1 MEFRENENDSKEI
14 RITDDK
20 IKVPHYYKNE
30 KYLISIFLSSDNINI
45 NFKLEKEKIQTYYF
59 FEKFDLRDLKQ
70 KSKLFLQ
77 DANIKD
83 IFVKL
88 KEITNTYFIDLE
100 IKGIKISIIFK
111 NIITNEVLK
120 LTLRKKIVS
129 QKKLNNLIEEQLGDN
144 TSKLNII
151 KNQVIKT
158 NKSINIKND
167 IINNIRTRIS
177 KINDTLNNIP
187 IISTTNNSII
197 NSASTKNSSTNESSE
212 NNSNHNN
219 EDEYQETMNDSNNNN
234 INQSNQNQNQNQ
246 KQDLNNT
253 NNKNINN
260 NNNSNN
266 NKNDLKKNDNNK
278 NLDNNLDTFF
288 CFDKNDPAQNKK
300 IIELLIIL
308 NVVTIVI
315 VLYLLSS
322 IYNFRLNLDPDSMN
336 ENDDDYDSSKLT
348 YLSFIR
354 RPRNDNQNFRDIFE
368 EDLDLL
374 NKGDDGI
381 TSSSRKEEFLDKKGK
396 KNNERYFYYSNDL
409 Y

>member
-1 MEFRENENDSKEI
+1 MEFRDNDYDSKEI
-14 RITDDK
+14 LMTTDK
-20 IKVPHYYKNE
+20 IKIPHYYKNE
-30 KYLISIFLSSDNINI
+30 KYLISIYISKDNINI

-59 FEKFDLRDLKQ
+59 FEKFDLRDLNQ
-70 KSKLFLQ
+70 KSKLFLTYT
-77 DANIKD
+77 NIKE

-88 KEITNTYFIDLE
+88 KEISNSYFIDLE
-100 IKGIKISIIFK
+100 IKGNKISIIFK
-111 NIITNEVLK
+111 NISTNAVIK
-120 LTLRKKIVS
+120 FALRKKIVS
-129 QKKLNNLIEEQLGDN
+129 QKKINNLIEEQLGDN

-151 KNQVIKT
+151 KNQIIKT
-158 NKSINIKND
+158 DKSINFKND
-167 IINNIRTRIS
+167 IINNIRTRIT

-187 IISTTNNSII
+187 IISTNNNSII
-197 NSASTKNSSTNESSE
+197 NSSTKNSSTNESNSE

-219 EDEYQETMNDSNNNN
+219 EDEYQETMNDSNN
-234 INQSNQNQNQNQ
+234 INQTNQNQNQ
-246 KQDLNNT
+246 KPETNNNVN

-260 NNNSNN
+260 NT
-266 NKNDLKKNDNNK
+266 KKNDNNNK
-278 NLDNNLDTFF
+278 NNDNNLDTFF

-315 VLYLLSS
+315 VLYILSS
-322 IYNFRLNLDPDSMN
+322 VYNFRLNLDPDAMN
-336 ENDDDYDSSKLT
+336 ENEDDYDDSKLT
-348 YLSFIR
+348 YLTFLR
-354 RPRNDNQNFRDIFE
+354 RPRNDEQNFRDIFQ

-381 TSSSRKEEFLDKKGK
+381 TSSSHKEEYLDKKGK

>member
-1 MEFRENENDSKEI
+1 MEFRENEYDSKEI
-14 RITDDK
+14 LMTTDK
-20 IKVPHYYKNE
+20 IKIPHYYKNE
-30 KYLISIFLSSDNINI
+30 KYLISIYISKDNINI

-59 FEKFDLRDLKQ
+59 FEKFDLRDLNQ
-70 KSKLFLQ
+70 KSKLFLTYT
-77 DANIKD
+77 NIKE

-88 KEITNTYFIDLE
+88 KEISNSYFIDLE
-100 IKGIKISIIFK
+100 IKGNKISIIFK
-111 NIITNEVLK
+111 NISTNAVIK
-120 LTLRKKIVS
+120 FALRKKIVS
-129 QKKLNNLIEEQLGDN
+129 QKKINNLIEEQLGDN

-151 KNQVIKT
+151 KNQIIKT
-158 NKSINIKND
+158 DKSINIKND
-167 IINNIRTRIS
+167 IINNIRTRIT

-187 IISTTNNSII
+187 IISTNNNSII
-197 NSASTKNSSTNESSE
+197 NSSTKNSSTNESNSE

-219 EDEYQETMNDSNNNN
+219 EDEYQETMNDSNN
-234 INQSNQNQNQNQ
+234 INQTNQNQNQ
-246 KQDLNNT
+246 KPETNNNVN

-260 NNNSNN
+260 NT
-266 NKNDLKKNDNNK
+266 KKNDNNNK
-278 NLDNNLDTFF
+278 INDNNLDTFF

-315 VLYLLSS
+315 VLYILSS
-322 IYNFRLNLDPDSMN
+322 VYNFRLNLDPDAMN
-336 ENDDDYDSSKLT
+336 ENEDDYDDSKLT
-348 YLSFIR
+348 YLTFLR
-354 RPRNDNQNFRDIFE
+354 RPRNDEQNFRDIFQ

-381 TSSSRKEEFLDKKGK
+381 TSSSHKEEYLDKKGK

>member
-1 MEFRENENDSKEI
+1 MEFRENEYDSKEI
-14 RITDDK
+14 LMTTDK
-20 IKVPHYYKNE
+20 IKIPHYYKNE
-30 KYLISIFLSSDNINI
+30 KYLISIYISKDNINI

-59 FEKFDLRDLKQ
+59 FEKFDLRDLNQ
-70 KSKLFLQ
+70 KSKLFLTYT
-77 DANIKD
+77 NIKE

-88 KEITNTYFIDLE
+88 KEISNSYFIDLE
-100 IKGIKISIIFK
+100 IKGNKISIIFK
-111 NIITNEVLK
+111 NISTNAVIK
-120 LTLRKKIVS
+120 FALRKKIVS
-129 QKKLNNLIEEQLGDN
+129 QKKINNLIEEQLGDN

-151 KNQVIKT
+151 KNQIIKT
-158 NKSINIKND
+158 DKSINIKND
-167 IINNIRTRIS
+167 IINNIRTRIT

-187 IISTTNNSII
+187 IISTNNNSII
-197 NSASTKNSSTNESSE
+197 NSSTKNSSTNESNSE

-219 EDEYQETMNDSNNNN
+219 EDEYQETMNDSNN
-234 INQSNQNQNQNQ
+234 INQTNQNQNQ
-246 KQDLNNT
+246 KPETNNNVN

-260 NNNSNN
+260 NT
-266 NKNDLKKNDNNK
+266 KKNDNNNK
-278 NLDNNLDTFF
+278 NNDNNLDTFF

-315 VLYLLSS
+315 VLYILSS
-322 IYNFRLNLDPDSMN
+322 VYNFRLNLDPEAMN
-336 ENDDDYDSSKLT
+336 ENEDDYDDSKLT
-348 YLSFIR
+348 YLTFLR
-354 RPRNDNQNFRDIFE
+354 RPRNDEQNFRDIFQ

-381 TSSSRKEEFLDKKGK
+381 TSSSHKEEYLDKKGK

>member
-1 MEFRENENDSKEI
+1 MEFRDNDYDSKEI
-14 RITDDK
+14 LITTDK
-20 IKVPHYYKNE
+20 IKIPHYYKNE
-30 KYLISIFLSSDNINI
+30 KYLISIYISKDNINI

-59 FEKFDLRDLKQ
+59 FEKFDLRDLNQ
-70 KSKLFLQ
+70 KSKLFLTYT
-77 DANIKD
+77 NIKE

-88 KEITNTYFIDLE
+88 KEISNSYFIDLE
-100 IKGIKISIIFK
+100 IKGNKISIIFK
-111 NIITNEVLK
+111 NISTNAVIK
-120 LTLRKKIVS
+120 FALRKKIVS
-129 QKKLNNLIEEQLGDN
+129 QKKINNLIEEQLGDN

-151 KNQVIKT
+151 KNQIIKT
-158 NKSINIKND
+158 DKSINIKND
-167 IINNIRTRIS
+167 IINNIRTRIT

-187 IISTTNNSII
+187 IISTNNNSII
-197 NSASTKNSSTNESSE
+197 NSSTKNSSTNESNSE

-219 EDEYQETMNDSNNNN
+219 EDEYQETMNDSNN
-234 INQSNQNQNQNQ
+234 INQTNQNQNQ
-246 KQDLNNT
+246 KPETNNNVN

-260 NNNSNN
+260 NT
-266 NKNDLKKNDNNK
+266 KKNDNNNNK
-278 NLDNNLDTFF
+278 INDNNLDTFF

-315 VLYLLSS
+315 VLYILSS
-322 IYNFRLNLDPDSMN
+322 VYNFRLNLDPDAMN
-336 ENDDDYDSSKLT
+336 ENEDDYDDSKLT
-348 YLSFIR
+348 YLTFLR
-354 RPRNDNQNFRDIFE
+354 RPRNDEQNFRDIFQ

-381 TSSSRKEEFLDKKGK
+381 TSSSHKEEYLDKKGK

>member
-1 MEFRENENDSKEI
+1 MEFRENEYDSKEI
-14 RITDDK
+14 LMTTDK
-20 IKVPHYYKNE
+20 IKIPHYYKNE
-30 KYLISIFLSSDNINI
+30 KYLISIYISTDNINI

-59 FEKFDLRDLKQ
+59 FEKFDLRDLNQ
-70 KSKLFLQ
+70 KSKLFLTYT
-77 DANIKD
+77 NIKE

-88 KEITNTYFIDLE
+88 KEITYSYFIDLE
-100 IKGIKISIIFK
+100 IKENKINIIFK
-111 NIITNEVLK
+111 NISTNAVIK
-120 LTLRKKIVS
+120 FALRKKIVS
-129 QKKLNNLIEEQLGDN
+129 QKKINNLIEEQLGDN

-151 KNQVIKT
+151 KNQIIKT
-158 NKSINIKND
+158 DKSINIKND
-167 IINNIRTRIS
+167 IINNIRTRIT

-187 IISTTNNSII
+187 IISTNNNSII
-197 NSASTKNSSTNESSE
+197 NSSTKNSSTNESNSE

-219 EDEYQETMNDSNNNN
+219 EDEYQETMNDSNN
-234 INQSNQNQNQNQ
+234 INQTNQNQNQ
-246 KQDLNNT
+246 KPETNNNVN

-260 NNNSNN
+260 NNT
-266 NKNDLKKNDNNK
+266 KKNDNNNNNK
-278 NLDNNLDTFF
+278 INDNNLDTFF

-315 VLYLLSS
+315 VLYILSS
-322 IYNFRLNLDPDSMN
+322 VYNFRLNLDPDAMN
-336 ENDDDYDSSKLT
+336 ENEDDYDDSKLT
-348 YLSFIR
+348 YLTFLR
-354 RPRNDNQNFRDIFE
+354 RPRNDEQNFRDIFQ

-381 TSSSRKEEFLDKKGK
+381 TSSSHKEEYLDKKGK

>member
-1 MEFRENENDSKEI
+1 MEFRENEYDSKEI
-14 RITDDK
+14 LMTTDK
-20 IKVPHYYKNE
+20 IKIPHYYKNE
-30 KYLISIFLSSDNINI
+30 KYLISIYISKDNINI

-59 FEKFDLRDLKQ
+59 FEKFDLRDLNQ
-70 KSKLFLQ
+70 KSKLFLTYT
-77 DANIKD
+77 NIKE

-88 KEITNTYFIDLE
+88 KEISNSYFIDLE
-100 IKGIKISIIFK
+100 IKGNKISIIFK
-111 NIITNEVLK
+111 NISTNAVIK
-120 LTLRKKIVS
+120 FSLRKKIVS
-129 QKKLNNLIEEQLGDN
+129 QKKINNLIEEQLGDN

-151 KNQVIKT
+151 KNQIIKT
-158 NKSINIKND
+158 DKSINIKND
-167 IINNIRTRIS
+167 IINNIRTRIT

-187 IISTTNNSII
+187 IISTNNNSII
-197 NSASTKNSSTNESSE
+197 NSSTKNSSTNESNSE

-219 EDEYQETMNDSNNNN
+219 EDEYQETMNDSNN
-234 INQSNQNQNQNQ
+234 INQTNQNQNQ
-246 KQDLNNT
+246 KPETNNNVN

-260 NNNSNN
+260 NT
-266 NKNDLKKNDNNK
+266 KKNDNNNK
-278 NLDNNLDTFF
+278 INDNNLDTFF

-315 VLYLLSS
+315 VLYILSS
-322 IYNFRLNLDPDSMN
+322 VYNFRLNLDPDAMN
-336 ENDDDYDSSKLT
+336 ENEDDYDDSKLT
-348 YLSFIR
+348 YLTFLR
-354 RPRNDNQNFRDIFE
+354 RPRNDEQNFRDIFQ

-381 TSSSRKEEFLDKKGK
+381 TSSSHKEEYLDKKGK

>member
-1 MEFRENENDSKEI
+1 MEFRDNDYDSKEI
-14 RITDDK
+14 LMTTDK
-20 IKVPHYYKNE
+20 IKIPHYYKNE
-30 KYLISIFLSSDNINI
+30 KYLISIYISKDNINI

-59 FEKFDLRDLKQ
+59 FEKFDLRDLNQ
-70 KSKLFLQ
+70 KSKLFVTYT
-77 DANIKD
+77 NIKE

-88 KEITNTYFIDLE
+88 KEISNSYFIDLE
-100 IKGIKISIIFK
+100 IKGNKISIIFK
-111 NIITNEVLK
+111 NISTNAVIK
-120 LTLRKKIVS
+120 FALRKKIVS
-129 QKKLNNLIEEQLGDN
+129 QKKINNLIEEQLGDN

-151 KNQVIKT
+151 KNQIIKT
-158 NKSINIKND
+158 DKSINIKND
-167 IINNIRTRIS
+167 IINNIRTRIT

-187 IISTTNNSII
+187 IISTNNNSII
-197 NSASTKNSSTNESSE
+197 NSSTKNSSTNESNSE

-219 EDEYQETMNDSNNNN
+219 EDEYQETMNDSNN
-234 INQSNQNQNQNQ
+234 INQTNQNQNQ
-246 KQDLNNT
+246 KPETNNNVNN

-260 NNNSNN
+260 NT
-266 NKNDLKKNDNNK
+266 KKNDNNNK
-278 NLDNNLDTFF
+278 INDNNLDTFF

-315 VLYLLSS
+315 VLYILSS
-322 IYNFRLNLDPDSMN
+322 VYNFRLNLDPDAMN
-336 ENDDDYDSSKLT
+336 ENEDDYDDSKLT
-348 YLSFIR
+348 YLTFLR
-354 RPRNDNQNFRDIFE
+354 RPRNDEQNFRDIFQ

-381 TSSSRKEEFLDKKGK
+381 TSSSHKEEYLDKKGK

>member
-1 MEFRENENDSKEI
+1 MEFRENEYDSKEI
-14 RITDDK
+14 LMTTDK
-20 IKVPHYYKNE
+20 IKIPHYYKNE
-30 KYLISIFLSSDNINI
+30 KYLISIYISTDNINI

-59 FEKFDLRDLKQ
+59 FEKFDLRDLNQ
-70 KSKLFLQ
+70 KSKLFLTYT
-77 DANIKD
+77 NIKE

-88 KEITNTYFIDLE
+88 KEISNSYFIDLE
-100 IKGIKISIIFK
+100 IKGNKISIIFK
-111 NIITNEVLK
+111 NISTNAVIK
-120 LTLRKKIVS
+120 FALRKKIVS
-129 QKKLNNLIEEQLGDN
+129 QKKINNLIEEQLGDN

-151 KNQVIKT
+151 KNQIIKT
-158 NKSINIKND
+158 DKSINIKND
-167 IINNIRTRIS
+167 IINNIRTRIT

-187 IISTTNNSII
+187 IISTNNNSII
-197 NSASTKNSSTNESSE
+197 NSSTKNSSTNESNSE

-219 EDEYQETMNDSNNNN
+219 EDEYQETMNDSNN
-234 INQSNQNQNQNQ
+234 INQTNQNQNQ
-246 KQDLNNT
+246 KPETNNNVNN

-260 NNNSNN
+260 
-266 NKNDLKKNDNNK
+266 KTKKNDNNNK
-278 NLDNNLDTFF
+278 INDNNLDTFF

-315 VLYLLSS
+315 VLYILSS
-322 IYNFRLNLDPDSMN
+322 VYNFRLNLDPDAMN
-336 ENDDDYDSSKLT
+336 ENEDDYDDSKLT
-348 YLSFIR
+348 YLTFLR
-354 RPRNDNQNFRDIFE
+354 RPRNDEQNFRDIFQ

-381 TSSSRKEEFLDKKGK
+381 TSSSHKEEYLDKKGK

>member
-1 MEFRENENDSKEI
+1 MEFRENEYDSKEI
-14 RITDDK
+14 LMTTDK
-20 IKVPHYYKNE
+20 IKIPHYYKNE
-30 KYLISIFLSSDNINI
+30 KYLISIYISKDNINI

-59 FEKFDLRDLKQ
+59 FEKFDLRDLNQ
-70 KSKLFLQ
+70 KSKLFLTYT
-77 DANIKD
+77 NIKE

-88 KEITNTYFIDLE
+88 KEISNSYFIDLE
-100 IKGIKISIIFK
+100 IKGNKISIIFK
-111 NIITNEVLK
+111 NISTNAVIK
-120 LTLRKKIVS
+120 FALRKKIVS
-129 QKKLNNLIEEQLGDN
+129 QKKINNLIEEQLGDN

-151 KNQVIKT
+151 KNQIIKT
-158 NKSINIKND
+158 DKSINIKND
-167 IINNIRTRIS
+167 IINNIRTRIT

-187 IISTTNNSII
+187 IISTNNNSII
-197 NSASTKNSSTNESSE
+197 NSSTKNSSTNESNSE

-219 EDEYQETMNDSNNNN
+219 EDEYQETMNDSNN
-234 INQSNQNQNQNQ
+234 INQTNQNQNQ
-246 KQDLNNT
+246 KPETNNNVNN

-260 NNNSNN
+260 NN
-266 NKNDLKKNDNNK
+266 KKNDNNNK
-278 NLDNNLDTFF
+278 INDNNLDTFF

-315 VLYLLSS
+315 VLYILSS
-322 IYNFRLNLDPDSMN
+322 VYNFRLNLDPDAMN
-336 ENDDDYDSSKLT
+336 ENEDDYDDSKLT
-348 YLSFIR
+348 YLTFLR
-354 RPRNDNQNFRDIFE
+354 RPRNDEQNFRDIFQ

-381 TSSSRKEEFLDKKGK
+381 TSSSHKEEYLDKKGK

>member
-1 MEFRENENDSKEI
+1 MEFRENEYDSKEI
-14 RITDDK
+14 LMTTDK
-20 IKVPHYYKNE
+20 IKIPHYYKNE
-30 KYLISIFLSSDNINI
+30 KYLISIYISKDNINI

-59 FEKFDLRDLKQ
+59 FEKFDLRDLNQ
-70 KSKLFLQ
+70 KSKLFLTYT
-77 DANIKD
+77 NIKE

-88 KEITNTYFIDLE
+88 KEISNSYFIDLE
-100 IKGIKISIIFK
+100 IKGNKISIIFK
-111 NIITNEVLK
+111 NISTNAVIK
-120 LTLRKKIVS
+120 FALRKKIVS
-129 QKKLNNLIEEQLGDN
+129 QKKINNLIEEQLGDN

-151 KNQVIKT
+151 KNQIIKT
-158 NKSINIKND
+158 DKSINIKND
-167 IINNIRTRIS
+167 IINNIRTRIT

-187 IISTTNNSII
+187 IISTNNNSII
-197 NSASTKNSSTNESSE
+197 NSSTKNSSTNESNSE

-219 EDEYQETMNDSNNNN
+219 EDEYQETMNDSNN
-234 INQSNQNQNQNQ
+234 INQTNQNQNQ
-246 KQDLNNT
+246 KPETNNNVN

-260 NNNSNN
+260 NT
-266 NKNDLKKNDNNK
+266 KKNDNNNNK
-278 NLDNNLDTFF
+278 NNDNNLDTFF

-315 VLYLLSS
+315 VLYILSS
-322 IYNFRLNLDPDSMN
+322 VYNFRLNLDPDAMN
-336 ENDDDYDSSKLT
+336 ENEDDYDDSKLT
-348 YLSFIR
+348 YLTFLR
-354 RPRNDNQNFRDIFE
+354 RPRNDEQNFRDIFQ

-381 TSSSRKEEFLDKKGK
+381 TSSSHKEEYLDKKGK

>member
-1 MEFRENENDSKEI
+1 MEFRENEYDSKEI
-14 RITDDK
+14 LMTTDK
-20 IKVPHYYKNE
+20 IKIPHYYKNE
-30 KYLISIFLSSDNINI
+30 KYLISIYISTDNINI

-59 FEKFDLRDLKQ
+59 FEKFDLRDLNQ
-70 KSKLFLQ
+70 KSKLFLTYT
-77 DANIKD
+77 NIKE

-88 KEITNTYFIDLE
+88 KEITNSYFIDLE
-100 IKGIKISIIFK
+100 IKENKINIIFK
-111 NIITNEVLK
+111 NISTNAVIK
-120 LTLRKKIVS
+120 FALRKKIVS
-129 QKKLNNLIEEQLGDN
+129 QKKINNLIEEQLGDN

-151 KNQVIKT
+151 KNQIIKT
-158 NKSINIKND
+158 DKSINIKND
-167 IINNIRTRIS
+167 IITNIRTRIT

-187 IISTTNNSII
+187 IISTNNNSII
-197 NSASTKNSSTNESSE
+197 NSSTKNSSTNESNSE

-219 EDEYQETMNDSNNNN
+219 EDEYQETMNDSNN
-234 INQSNQNQNQNQ
+234 INQTNQNQNQ
-246 KQDLNNT
+246 KPETNNNVNN

-260 NNNSNN
+260 NT
-266 NKNDLKKNDNNK
+266 KKNDNNNK
-278 NLDNNLDTFF
+278 NNDNNLDTFF

-315 VLYLLSS
+315 VLYILSS
-322 IYNFRLNLDPDSMN
+322 VYNFRLNLDPDAMN
-336 ENDDDYDSSKLT
+336 ENEDDYDDSKLT
-348 YLSFIR
+348 YLTFLR
-354 RPRNDNQNFRDIFE
+354 RPRNDEQNFRDIFQ

-381 TSSSRKEEFLDKKGK
+381 TSSSHKEEYLDKKGK

>member
-1 MEFRENENDSKEI
+1 MEFRDNDYDSKEI
-14 RITDDK
+14 LMTTDK
-20 IKVPHYYKNE
+20 IKIPHYYKNE
-30 KYLISIFLSSDNINI
+30 KYLISIYISKDNINI

-59 FEKFDLRDLKQ
+59 FEKFDLRDLNQ
-70 KSKLFLQ
+70 KSKLFLTYT
-77 DANIKD
+77 NIKE

-88 KEITNTYFIDLE
+88 KEITNSYFIDLE
-100 IKGIKISIIFK
+100 IKGNKISIIFK
-111 NIITNEVLK
+111 NISTNAVIK
-120 LTLRKKIVS
+120 FALRKKIVS
-129 QKKLNNLIEEQLGDN
+129 QKKINNLIEEQLGDN

-151 KNQVIKT
+151 KNQIIKT
-158 NKSINIKND
+158 DKSINIKND
-167 IINNIRTRIS
+167 IINNIRSRIT

-234 INQSNQNQNQNQ
+234 NINQSNQNQNQNQ

-260 NNNSNN
+260 NNNN
-266 NKNDLKKNDNNK
+266 NKNDLKKNDNK

>member
-1 MEFRENENDSKEI
+1 MEFRENEYDSKEI
-14 RITDDK
+14 LMTTDK
-20 IKVPHYYKNE
+20 IKIPHYYKNE
-30 KYLISIFLSSDNINI
+30 KYLISIYISKDNINI

-59 FEKFDLRDLKQ
+59 FEKFDLRDLNQ
-70 KSKLFLQ
+70 KSKLFLTYT
-77 DANIKD
+77 NIKE

-88 KEITNTYFIDLE
+88 KEISNSYFIDLE
-100 IKGIKISIIFK
+100 IKGNKISIIFK
-111 NIITNEVLK
+111 NISTNAVIK
-120 LTLRKKIVS
+120 FALRKKIVS
-129 QKKLNNLIEEQLGDN
+129 QKKINNLIEEQLGDN

-151 KNQVIKT
+151 KNQIIKT
-158 NKSINIKND
+158 DKSINIKND
-167 IINNIRTRIS
+167 IINNIRTRIT

-187 IISTTNNSII
+187 IISTNNNSII
-197 NSASTKNSSTNESSE
+197 NSSTKNSSTNESNSE

-219 EDEYQETMNDSNNNN
+219 EDEYQETMNDSNN
-234 INQSNQNQNQNQ
+234 INQTNQNQNQ
-246 KQDLNNT
+246 KPETNNNVN

-260 NNNSNN
+260 NT
-266 NKNDLKKNDNNK
+266 KKNDNNNK
-278 NLDNNLDTFF
+278 NNDNNLDTFF

-315 VLYLLSS
+315 VLYILSS
-322 IYNFRLNLDPDSMN
+322 VYNFRLNLDPDAMN
-336 ENDDDYDSSKLT
+336 ENEDDYDDSKLT
-348 YLSFIR
+348 YLTFLR
-354 RPRNDNQNFRDIFE
+354 RPRNDEQNFRDIFQ

-381 TSSSRKEEFLDKKGK
+381 TSSSHKEEYLDKKGK

>member
-1 MEFRENENDSKEI
+1 MEFRDNDYDSKEI
-14 RITDDK
+14 LMTTDK
-20 IKVPHYYKNE
+20 IKIPHYYKNE
-30 KYLISIFLSSDNINI
+30 KYLISIYISKDNINI

-59 FEKFDLRDLKQ
+59 FEKFDLRDLNQ
-70 KSKLFLQ
+70 KSKLFLPYT
-77 DANIKD
+77 NIKE

-88 KEITNTYFIDLE
+88 KEISNSYFIDLE
-100 IKGIKISIIFK
+100 IKGNKISIIFK
-111 NIITNEVLK
+111 NISTNAVIK
-120 LTLRKKIVS
+120 FALRKKIVS
-129 QKKLNNLIEEQLGDN
+129 QKKINNLIEEQLGDN

-151 KNQVIKT
+151 KNQIIKT
-158 NKSINIKND
+158 DKSINIKND
-167 IINNIRTRIS
+167 IINNIRTRIT

-187 IISTTNNSII
+187 IISTNNNSII
-197 NSASTKNSSTNESSE
+197 NSSTKNSSTNESNSE

-219 EDEYQETMNDSNNNN
+219 EDEYQETMNDSNN
-234 INQSNQNQNQNQ
+234 INQQNQNQNQ
-246 KQDLNNT
+246 KPETNNNVN

-260 NNNSNN
+260 NNS
-266 NKNDLKKNDNNK
+266 KKNDNNNK
-278 NLDNNLDTFF
+278 INDNNLDTFF

-315 VLYLLSS
+315 VLYILSS
-322 IYNFRLNLDPDSMN
+322 VYNFRLNLDPDAMN
-336 ENDDDYDSSKLT
+336 ENEDDYDDSKLT
-348 YLSFIR
+348 YLTFLR
-354 RPRNDNQNFRDIFE
+354 RPRNDEQNFRDIFQ

-381 TSSSRKEEFLDKKGK
+381 TSSSHKEESLDKKGK

>member
-1 MEFRENENDSKEI
+1 M
-14 RITDDK
+14 TTDK
-20 IKVPHYYKNE
+20 IKIPHYYKNE
-30 KYLISIFLSSDNINI
+30 KYLISIYISKDNINI

-59 FEKFDLRDLKQ
+59 FEKFDLRDLNQ
-70 KSKLFLQ
+70 KSKLFLIYT
-77 DANIKD
+77 NIKE

-88 KEITNTYFIDLE
+88 KEISNSYFIDLE
-100 IKGIKISIIFK
+100 IKGNKISIIFK
-111 NIITNEVLK
+111 NISTNAVIK
-120 LTLRKKIVS
+120 FALRKKIVS
-129 QKKLNNLIEEQLGDN
+129 QKKINNLIEEQLGDN

-151 KNQVIKT
+151 KNQIIKT
-158 NKSINIKND
+158 DKSINIKND
-167 IINNIRTRIS
+167 IINNIRTRIT

-187 IISTTNNSII
+187 IISTNNNSII
-197 NSASTKNSSTNESSE
+197 NSSTKNSSTNESNSE

-219 EDEYQETMNDSNNNN
+219 EDEYQETMNDSNN
-234 INQSNQNQNQNQ
+234 INQTNQNQNQ
-246 KQDLNNT
+246 KPETNNNVN

-260 NNNSNN
+260 NNT
-266 NKNDLKKNDNNK
+266 KKNDNNNNNK
-278 NLDNNLDTFF
+278 INDNNLDTFF

-315 VLYLLSS
+315 VLYILSS
-322 IYNFRLNLDPDSMN
+322 VYNFRLNLDPDAMN
-336 ENDDDYDSSKLT
+336 ENEDDYDDSKLT
-348 YLSFIR
+348 YLTFLR
-354 RPRNDNQNFRDIFE
+354 RPRNDEQNFRDIFQ

-381 TSSSRKEEFLDKKGK
+381 TSSSQKEEYLDKKGK

>member
-1 MEFRENENDSKEI
+1 MEFRDNDYDSKEI
-14 RITDDK
+14 LMTTDK
-20 IKVPHYYKNE
+20 IKIPHYYKNE
-30 KYLISIFLSSDNINI
+30 KYLISIYISKDNINI

-59 FEKFDLRDLKQ
+59 FEKFDLRDLNQ
-70 KSKLFLQ
+70 KSKLFLTYT
-77 DANIKD
+77 NIKE

-88 KEITNTYFIDLE
+88 KEISNSYFIDLE
-100 IKGIKISIIFK
+100 IKGNKISIIFK
-111 NIITNEVLK
+111 NISTNAVIK
-120 LTLRKKIVS
+120 FALRKKIVS
-129 QKKLNNLIEEQLGDN
+129 QKKINNLIEEQLGDN

-151 KNQVIKT
+151 KNQIIKT
-158 NKSINIKND
+158 DKSINIKND
-167 IINNIRTRIS
+167 IINNIRTRIT

-187 IISTTNNSII
+187 IISTNNNSII
-197 NSASTKNSSTNESSE
+197 NSSTKNSSTNESNSE

-219 EDEYQETMNDSNNNN
+219 EDEYQETMNDSNN
-234 INQSNQNQNQNQ
+234 INQTNQNQNQ
-246 KQDLNNT
+246 KPETNNNVNN

-260 NNNSNN
+260 NT
-266 NKNDLKKNDNNK
+266 KKNDNNNK
-278 NLDNNLDTFF
+278 NNDNNLDTFF

-315 VLYLLSS
+315 VLYILSS
-322 IYNFRLNLDPDSMN
+322 VYNFRLNLDPDAMN
-336 ENDDDYDSSKLT
+336 ENEDDYDDSKLT
-348 YLSFIR
+348 YLTFLR
-354 RPRNDNQNFRDIFE
+354 RPRNDEQNFRDIFQ

-381 TSSSRKEEFLDKKGK
+381 TSSSHKEEYLDKKGK

>member
-1 MEFRENENDSKEI
+1 MEFRDNDYDSKEI
-14 RITDDK
+14 LMTTDK
-20 IKVPHYYKNE
+20 IKIPHYYKNE
-30 KYLISIFLSSDNINI
+30 KYLISIYISKDNINI

-59 FEKFDLRDLKQ
+59 FEKFDLRDLNQ
-70 KSKLFLQ
+70 KSKLFLTYT
-77 DANIKD
+77 NIKE

-88 KEITNTYFIDLE
+88 KEISNSYFIDLE
-100 IKGIKISIIFK
+100 IKGNKISIIFK
-111 NIITNEVLK
+111 NISTNAVIK
-120 LTLRKKIVS
+120 FALRKKIVS
-129 QKKLNNLIEEQLGDN
+129 QKKINNLIEEQLGDN

-151 KNQVIKT
+151 KNQIIKT
-158 NKSINIKND
+158 DKSINIKND
-167 IINNIRTRIS
+167 IINNIRTRIT

-187 IISTTNNSII
+187 IISTNNNSII
-197 NSASTKNSSTNESSE
+197 NSSTKNSSTNESNSE

-219 EDEYQETMNDSNNNN
+219 EDEYQETMNDSNN
-234 INQSNQNQNQNQ
+234 INQTNQNQNQ
-246 KQDLNNT
+246 KPETNNNVN

-260 NNNSNN
+260 NT
-266 NKNDLKKNDNNK
+266 KKNDNNNNK
-278 NLDNNLDTFF
+278 NNDNNLDTFF

-315 VLYLLSS
+315 VLYILSS
-322 IYNFRLNLDPDSMN
+322 VYNFRLNLDPDAMN
-336 ENDDDYDSSKLT
+336 ENEDDYDDSKLT
-348 YLSFIR
+348 YLTFLR
-354 RPRNDNQNFRDIFE
+354 RPRNDEQNFRDIFQ

-381 TSSSRKEEFLDKKGK
+381 TSSSHKEEYLDKKGK

>member
-1 MEFRENENDSKEI
+1 MEFRENEYDSKEI
-14 RITDDK
+14 LMTTDK
-20 IKVPHYYKNE
+20 IKIPHYYKNE
-30 KYLISIFLSSDNINI
+30 KYLISIYISTDNINI

-59 FEKFDLRDLKQ
+59 FEKFDLRDLNQ
-70 KSKLFLQ
+70 KSKLFLTYT
-77 DANIKD
+77 NIKE

-88 KEITNTYFIDLE
+88 KEISNSYFIDLE
-100 IKGIKISIIFK
+100 IKGNKISIIFK
-111 NIITNEVLK
+111 NISTNAVIK
-120 LTLRKKIVS
+120 FALRKKIVS
-129 QKKLNNLIEEQLGDN
+129 QKKINNLIEEQLGDN

-151 KNQVIKT
+151 KNQIIKT
-158 NKSINIKND
+158 DKSINIKND
-167 IINNIRTRIS
+167 IINNIRTRIT

-187 IISTTNNSII
+187 IISTNNNSII
-197 NSASTKNSSTNESSE
+197 NSSTKNSSTNESNSE

-219 EDEYQETMNDSNNNN
+219 EDEYQETMNDSNN
-234 INQSNQNQNQNQ
+234 INQTNQNQNQ
-246 KQDLNNT
+246 KPETNNNVN

-260 NNNSNN
+260 NT
-266 NKNDLKKNDNNK
+266 KKNDNNNK
-278 NLDNNLDTFF
+278 NNDNNLDTFF

-315 VLYLLSS
+315 VLYILSS
-322 IYNFRLNLDPDSMN
+322 VYNFRLNLDPDAMN
-336 ENDDDYDSSKLT
+336 ENEDDYDDSKLT
-348 YLSFIR
+348 YLTFLR
-354 RPRNDNQNFRDIFE
+354 RPRNDEQNFRDIFQ

-381 TSSSRKEEFLDKKGK
+381 TSSSHKEEYLDKKGK

>member
-1 MEFRENENDSKEI
+1 MEFRDNDYDSKEI
-14 RITDDK
+14 LMTTDK
-20 IKVPHYYKNE
+20 IKIPHYYKNK
-30 KYLISIFLSSDNINI
+30 KYLISIYISKDNINI

-59 FEKFDLRDLKQ
+59 FEKFDLRDLNQ
-70 KSKLFLQ
+70 KSKLFLTYT
-77 DANIKD
+77 NIKE

-88 KEITNTYFIDLE
+88 KEITNSYFIDLE
-100 IKGIKISIIFK
+100 IKENKINIIFK
-111 NIITNEVLK
+111 NISTNAVIK
-120 LTLRKKIVS
+120 FALRKKIVS
-129 QKKLNNLIEEQLGDN
+129 QKKINNLIEEQLGDN

-151 KNQVIKT
+151 KNQIIKT
-158 NKSINIKND
+158 DKSINIKND
-167 IINNIRTRIS
+167 IINNIRTRIT

-187 IISTTNNSII
+187 IISTNNNSII
-197 NSASTKNSSTNESSE
+197 NSSTKNSSTNESNSE

-219 EDEYQETMNDSNNNN
+219 EDEYQETMNDSNN
-234 INQSNQNQNQNQ
+234 INQPNQNQNQ
-246 KQDLNNT
+246 KTETNNSVN

-260 NNNSNN
+260 NNS
-266 NKNDLKKNDNNK
+266 KKNDNNNNK
-278 NLDNNLDTFF
+278 NNDNNLDTFF

-315 VLYLLSS
+315 VLYILSS
-322 IYNFRLNLDPDSMN
+322 VYNFRLNLDPDDMN
-336 ENDDDYDSSKLT
+336 ENEDDYDDSKLT
-348 YLSFIR
+348 YLTFLR
-354 RPRNDNQNFRDIFE
+354 RPRNDEQNFRDIFQ

-381 TSSSRKEEFLDKKGK
+381 TSSSHKEEYLDKKGK

>member
-1 MEFRENENDSKEI
+1 MEFRENEYDSKEI
-14 RITDDK
+14 LMTTDK
-20 IKVPHYYKNE
+20 IKIPHYYKNE
-30 KYLISIFLSSDNINI
+30 KYLISIYISKDNINI

-59 FEKFDLRDLKQ
+59 FEKFDLRDLNQ
-70 KSKLFLQ
+70 KSKLFVTYT
-77 DANIKD
+77 NIKE

-88 KEITNTYFIDLE
+88 KEISNSYFIDLE
-100 IKGIKISIIFK
+100 IKGNKISIIFK
-111 NIITNEVLK
+111 NISTNAVIK
-120 LTLRKKIVS
+120 FALRKKIVS
-129 QKKLNNLIEEQLGDN
+129 QKKINNLIEEQLGDN

-151 KNQVIKT
+151 KNQIIKT
-158 NKSINIKND
+158 DKSINIKND
-167 IINNIRTRIS
+167 IINNIRTRIT

-187 IISTTNNSII
+187 IISTNNNSII
-197 NSASTKNSSTNESSE
+197 NSSTKNSSTNESNSE

-219 EDEYQETMNDSNNNN
+219 EDEYQETMNDSNN
-234 INQSNQNQNQNQ
+234 INQTNQNQNQ
-246 KQDLNNT
+246 KPETNNNVN

-260 NNNSNN
+260 NT
-266 NKNDLKKNDNNK
+266 KKNDNNNK
-278 NLDNNLDTFF
+278 NNDNNLDTFF

-315 VLYLLSS
+315 VLYILSS
-322 IYNFRLNLDPDSMN
+322 VYNFRLNLDPDAMN
-336 ENDDDYDSSKLT
+336 ENEDDYDDSKLT
-348 YLSFIR
+348 YLTFLR
-354 RPRNDNQNFRDIFE
+354 RPRNDEQNFRDIFQ

-381 TSSSRKEEFLDKKGK
+381 TSSSHKEEYLDKKGK

>member
-1 MEFRENENDSKEI
+1 MEFRDNDYDSKEI
-14 RITDDK
+14 LITTDK
-20 IKVPHYYKNE
+20 IKIPHYYKNE
-30 KYLISIFLSSDNINI
+30 KYLISIYISKDNINI

-59 FEKFDLRDLKQ
+59 FEKFDLRDLNQ
-70 KSKLFLQ
+70 KSKLFLTYT
-77 DANIKD
+77 NIKE

-88 KEITNTYFIDLE
+88 KEISNSYFIDLE
-100 IKGIKISIIFK
+100 IKGNKISIIFK
-111 NIITNEVLK
+111 NISTNAVIK
-120 LTLRKKIVS
+120 FALRKKIVS
-129 QKKLNNLIEEQLGDN
+129 QKKINNLIEEQLGDN

-151 KNQVIKT
+151 KNQIIKT
-158 NKSINIKND
+158 DKSINIKND
-167 IINNIRTRIS
+167 IINNIRTRIT

-187 IISTTNNSII
+187 IISTNNNSII
-197 NSASTKNSSTNESSE
+197 NSSTKNSSTNESNSE

-219 EDEYQETMNDSNNNN
+219 EDEYQETMNDSNN
-234 INQSNQNQNQNQ
+234 INQTNQNQNQ
-246 KQDLNNT
+246 KPETNNNVN

-260 NNNSNN
+260 NT
-266 NKNDLKKNDNNK
+266 KKNDNNNK
-278 NLDNNLDTFF
+278 NNDNNLDTFF

-315 VLYLLSS
+315 VLYILSS
-322 IYNFRLNLDPDSMN
+322 VYNFRLNLDPDAMN
-336 ENDDDYDSSKLT
+336 ENEDDYDDSKLT
-348 YLSFIR
+348 YLTFLR
-354 RPRNDNQNFRDIFE
+354 RPRNDEQNFRDIFQ

-381 TSSSRKEEFLDKKGK
+381 TSSSHKEEYLDKKGK

>member
-1 MEFRENENDSKEI
+1 MEFRDNDYDSKEI
-14 RITDDK
+14 LMTTDK
-20 IKVPHYYKNE
+20 IKIPHYYKNE
-30 KYLISIFLSSDNINI
+30 KYLISIYISKDNINI

-59 FEKFDLRDLKQ
+59 FEKFDLRDLNQ
-70 KSKLFLQ
+70 KSKLFLTYT
-77 DANIKD
+77 NIKE

-88 KEITNTYFIDLE
+88 KEISNSYFIDLE
-100 IKGIKISIIFK
+100 IKGNKISIIFK
-111 NIITNEVLK
+111 NISTNAVIK
-120 LTLRKKIVS
+120 FALRKKIVS
-129 QKKLNNLIEEQLGDN
+129 QKKINNLIEEQLGDN

-151 KNQVIKT
+151 KNQIIKT
-158 NKSINIKND
+158 DKSINIKND
-167 IINNIRTRIS
+167 IINNIRTRIT

-187 IISTTNNSII
+187 IISTNNNSII
-197 NSASTKNSSTNESSE
+197 NSSTKNSSTNESNSE

-219 EDEYQETMNDSNNNN
+219 EDEYQETMNDSNN
-234 INQSNQNQNQNQ
+234 INQPNQNQNQ
-246 KQDLNNT
+246 KPEINN

-260 NNNSNN
+260 NS
-266 NKNDLKKNDNNK
+266 KKNDNNNK
-278 NLDNNLDTFF
+278 NNDNNLDTFF

-315 VLYLLSS
+315 VLYILSS
-322 IYNFRLNLDPDSMN
+322 VYNFRLNLDPDAMN
-336 ENDDDYDSSKLT
+336 ENEDDYDDSKLT
-348 YLSFIR
+348 YLTFLR
-354 RPRNDNQNFRDIFE
+354 RPRNDEQNFRDIFQ

-381 TSSSRKEEFLDKKGK
+381 TSSSHKEEYLDKKGK

>member
-1 MEFRENENDSKEI
+1 MEFRENEYDSKEI
-14 RITDDK
+14 LMTTDK
-20 IKVPHYYKNE
+20 IKIPHYYKNE
-30 KYLISIFLSSDNINI
+30 KYLISIYISKDNINI

-59 FEKFDLRDLKQ
+59 FEKFDLRDLNQ
-70 KSKLFLQ
+70 KSKQFFTYT
-77 DANIKD
+77 NIKE

-88 KEITNTYFIDLE
+88 KEISNSYFIDLE
-100 IKGIKISIIFK
+100 IKGNKISIIFK
-111 NIITNEVLK
+111 NISTNAVIK
-120 LTLRKKIVS
+120 FALRKKIVS
-129 QKKLNNLIEEQLGDN
+129 QKKINNLIEEQLGDN

-151 KNQVIKT
+151 KNQIIKT
-158 NKSINIKND
+158 DKSINIKND
-167 IINNIRTRIS
+167 IINNIRTRIT

-187 IISTTNNSII
+187 IISTNNNSII
-197 NSASTKNSSTNESSE
+197 NSSTKNSSTNESNSE

-219 EDEYQETMNDSNNNN
+219 EDEYQETMNDSNN
-234 INQSNQNQNQNQ
+234 INQTNQNQNQ
-246 KQDLNNT
+246 KPETNNNVNN

-260 NNNSNN
+260 NT
-266 NKNDLKKNDNNK
+266 KKNDNNNNK
-278 NLDNNLDTFF
+278 NNDNNLDTFF

-315 VLYLLSS
+315 VLYILSS
-322 IYNFRLNLDPDSMN
+322 VYNFRLNLDPDAMN
-336 ENDDDYDSSKLT
+336 ENEDDYDDSKLT
-348 YLSFIR
+348 YLTFLR
-354 RPRNDNQNFRDIFE
+354 RPRNDEQNFRDIFQ

-381 TSSSRKEEFLDKKGK
+381 TSSSHKEEYLDKKGK

>member
-1 MEFRENENDSKEI
+1 MEFRDNDYDSKEI
-14 RITDDK
+14 LMTTDK
-20 IKVPHYYKNE
+20 IKIPHYYKNE
-30 KYLISIFLSSDNINI
+30 KYLISIYISKDNINI

-59 FEKFDLRDLKQ
+59 FEKFDLRDLNQ
-70 KSKLFLQ
+70 KSKLFLTYR
-77 DANIKD
+77 NIKE

-88 KEITNTYFIDLE
+88 KEISNSYFIDLE
-100 IKGIKISIIFK
+100 IKGNKISIIFK
-111 NIITNEVLK
+111 NISTNAVIK
-120 LTLRKKIVS
+120 FALRKKIVS
-129 QKKLNNLIEEQLGDN
+129 QKKINNLIEEQLGDN

-151 KNQVIKT
+151 KNQIIKT
-158 NKSINIKND
+158 DKSINIKND
-167 IINNIRTRIS
+167 IINNIRTRIT

-187 IISTTNNSII
+187 IISTNNNSII
-197 NSASTKNSSTNESSE
+197 NSSTKNSSTNESNSE

-219 EDEYQETMNDSNNNN
+219 EDEYQETMNDSNN
-234 INQSNQNQNQNQ
+234 INQTNQNQNQ
-246 KQDLNNT
+246 KPETNNNVN

-260 NNNSNN
+260 NS
-266 NKNDLKKNDNNK
+266 KKNDNNNK
-278 NLDNNLDTFF
+278 INDNNLDTFF

-315 VLYLLSS
+315 VLYILSS
-322 IYNFRLNLDPDSMN
+322 VYNFRLNLDPDAMN
-336 ENDDDYDSSKLT
+336 ENEDDYDDSKLT
-348 YLSFIR
+348 YLTFLR
-354 RPRNDNQNFRDIFE
+354 RPRNDEQNFRDIFQ

-381 TSSSRKEEFLDKKGK
+381 TSSSHKEEYLDKKGK

>member
-1 MEFRENENDSKEI
+1 MEFRDNDYDSKEI
-14 RITDDK
+14 LMTTDK
-20 IKVPHYYKNE
+20 IKIPHYYKNE
-30 KYLISIFLSSDNINI
+30 KYLISIYISKDNINI

-59 FEKFDLRDLKQ
+59 FEKFDLRDLNQ
-70 KSKLFLQ
+70 KSKLFLTYT
-77 DANIKD
+77 NIKE

-88 KEITNTYFIDLE
+88 KEISNSYFIDLE
-100 IKGIKISIIFK
+100 IKGNKISIIFK
-111 NIITNEVLK
+111 NISTNAVIK
-120 LTLRKKIVS
+120 FALRKKIVS
-129 QKKLNNLIEEQLGDN
+129 QKKINNLIEEQLGDN

-151 KNQVIKT
+151 KNQIIKT
-158 NKSINIKND
+158 DKSINIKND
-167 IINNIRTRIS
+167 IINNIRTRIT

-187 IISTTNNSII
+187 IISTNNNSII
-197 NSASTKNSSTNESSE
+197 NSSTKNSSTNESNSE

-219 EDEYQETMNDSNNNN
+219 EDEYQETMNDSNN
-234 INQSNQNQNQNQ
+234 INQTNQNQNQ
-246 KQDLNNT
+246 KPETNNNVN

-260 NNNSNN
+260 NT
-266 NKNDLKKNDNNK
+266 KKNDNNNK
-278 NLDNNLDTFF
+278 NNDNNLDTFF

-315 VLYLLSS
+315 VLYILSS
-322 IYNFRLNLDPDSMN
+322 VYNFRLNLDPDAMN
-336 ENDDDYDSSKLT
+336 ENEDDYDDSKLT
-348 YLSFIR
+348 YLTFLR
-354 RPRNDNQNFRDIFE
+354 RPRNDEQNFRDIFQ

-381 TSSSRKEEFLDKKGK
+381 TSSSHKEEYLDKKGK

>member
-1 MEFRENENDSKEI
+1 MEFRDNDYDSKEI
-14 RITDDK
+14 LMTTDK
-20 IKVPHYYKNE
+20 IKIPHYYKNE
-30 KYLISIFLSSDNINI
+30 KYLISIYISKDNINI

-59 FEKFDLRDLKQ
+59 FEKFDLRDLNQ
-70 KSKLFLQ
+70 KSKLFLTYT
-77 DANIKD
+77 NIKE

-88 KEITNTYFIDLE
+88 KEISNSYFIDLE
-100 IKGIKISIIFK
+100 IKGNKISIIFK
-111 NIITNEVLK
+111 NISTNAVIK
-120 LTLRKKIVS
+120 FALRKKIVS
-129 QKKLNNLIEEQLGDN
+129 QKKINNLIEEQLGDN

-151 KNQVIKT
+151 KNQIIKT
-158 NKSINIKND
+158 DKSINIKND
-167 IINNIRTRIS
+167 IINNIRSRIT

-187 IISTTNNSII
+187 IISTNNNSII
-197 NSASTKNSSTNESSE
+197 NSSTKNSSTNESNSE

-219 EDEYQETMNDSNNNN
+219 EDEYQETMNDPNN
-234 INQSNQNQNQNQ
+234 INQSNQNQNQ
-246 KQDLNNT
+246 KQETNNSVN

-260 NNNSNN
+260 NT
-266 NKNDLKKNDNNK
+266 KKNDNNNK
-278 NLDNNLDTFF
+278 ISDNNLDTFF

-315 VLYLLSS
+315 VLYILSS
-322 IYNFRLNLDPDSMN
+322 VYNFRLNLDPDAMN
-336 ENDDDYDSSKLT
+336 ENEDDYDDSKLT
-348 YLSFIR
+348 YLTFLR
-354 RPRNDNQNFRDIFE
+354 RPRNDEQNFRDIFQ

-381 TSSSRKEEFLDKKGK
+381 TSSSHKEEYLDKKGK

>member
-1 MEFRENENDSKEI
+1 MEFRENEYDSKEI
-14 RITDDK
+14 LMTTDK
-20 IKVPHYYKNE
+20 IKIPHYYKNE
-30 KYLISIFLSSDNINI
+30 KYLISIYISKDNINI

-59 FEKFDLRDLKQ
+59 FEKFDLRDLNQ
-70 KSKLFLQ
+70 KSKLFLTYT
-77 DANIKD
+77 NIKE

-88 KEITNTYFIDLE
+88 KEISNSYFIDLE
-100 IKGIKISIIFK
+100 IKGNKISIIFK
-111 NIITNEVLK
+111 NISTNAVIK
-120 LTLRKKIVS
+120 FALRKKIVS
-129 QKKLNNLIEEQLGDN
+129 QKKINNLIEEQLGDN

-151 KNQVIKT
+151 KNQIIKT
-158 NKSINIKND
+158 DKSINIKND
-167 IINNIRTRIS
+167 IINNIRSRIT

-187 IISTTNNSII
+187 IISTNNNSII
-197 NSASTKNSSTNESSE
+197 NSSTKNSSTNESNSE

-219 EDEYQETMNDSNNNN
+219 EDEYQETMNDSNN
-234 INQSNQNQNQNQ
+234 INQTNQNQNQ
-246 KQDLNNT
+246 KPETNNNVN

-260 NNNSNN
+260 NT
-266 NKNDLKKNDNNK
+266 KKNDNNNK
-278 NLDNNLDTFF
+278 NNDNNLDTFF

-315 VLYLLSS
+315 VLYILSS
-322 IYNFRLNLDPDSMN
+322 VYNFRLNLDPDAMN
-336 ENDDDYDSSKLT
+336 ENEDDYDDSKLT
-348 YLSFIR
+348 YLTFLR
-354 RPRNDNQNFRDIFE
+354 RPRNDEQNFRDIFQ

-381 TSSSRKEEFLDKKGK
+381 TSSSHKEEYLDKKGK

>member
-1 MEFRENENDSKEI
+1 MEFRENEYDSKEI
-14 RITDDK
+14 LMTTDK
-20 IKVPHYYKNE
+20 IKIPHYYKNE
-30 KYLISIFLSSDNINI
+30 KYLISIYISKDNINI

-59 FEKFDLRDLKQ
+59 FEKFDLRDLNQ
-70 KSKLFLQ
+70 KSKLFLTYT
-77 DANIKD
+77 NIKE

-88 KEITNTYFIDLE
+88 KEITNSYFIDLE
-100 IKGIKISIIFK
+100 IKENKISIIFK
-111 NIITNEVLK
+111 NISTNAFIK
-120 LTLRKKIVS
+120 FALRKKIVS
-129 QKKLNNLIEEQLGDN
+129 QKKINNLIEEQLGDN

-151 KNQVIKT
+151 KNQIIKT
-158 NKSINIKND
+158 DKSINIKND
-167 IINNIRTRIS
+167 IINNIRTRIT

-187 IISTTNNSII
+187 IISTNNNSII
-197 NSASTKNSSTNESSE
+197 NSSTKNSSTNESNSE

-219 EDEYQETMNDSNNNN
+219 EDEYQETMNDSNN
-234 INQSNQNQNQNQ
+234 INQPNQNQNQ
-246 KQDLNNT
+246 KTETNNSVN

-260 NNNSNN
+260 NT
-266 NKNDLKKNDNNK
+266 KKNDNNNNK
-278 NLDNNLDTFF
+278 INDNNLDTFF

-315 VLYLLSS
+315 VLYILSS
-322 IYNFRLNLDPDSMN
+322 VYNFRLNLDPDAMN
-336 ENDDDYDSSKLT
+336 ENEDDYDDSKLT
-348 YLSFIR
+348 YLTFLR
-354 RPRNDNQNFRDIFE
+354 RPRNDEQNFRDIFQ

-381 TSSSRKEEFLDKKGK
+381 TSSSHKEEYLDKKGK

>member
-1 MEFRENENDSKEI
+1 MEFRDNDYDSKEI
-14 RITDDK
+14 LMTTDK
-20 IKVPHYYKNE
+20 IKIPHYYKNE
-30 KYLISIFLSSDNINI
+30 KYLISIYISKDNINI

-59 FEKFDLRDLKQ
+59 FEKFDLRDLNQ
-70 KSKLFLQ
+70 KSKLFLTYT
-77 DANIKD
+77 NIKE

-88 KEITNTYFIDLE
+88 KEISNSYFIDLE
-100 IKGIKISIIFK
+100 IKGNKISIIFK
-111 NIITNEVLK
+111 NISTNAVIK
-120 LTLRKKIVS
+120 FALRKKIVS
-129 QKKLNNLIEEQLGDN
+129 QKKINNLIEEQLGDN

-151 KNQVIKT
+151 KNQIIKT
-158 NKSINIKND
+158 DKSINIKND
-167 IINNIRTRIS
+167 IINNIRTRIT

-187 IISTTNNSII
+187 IISTNNNSII
-197 NSASTKNSSTNESSE
+197 NSSTKNSSTNESNSE

-219 EDEYQETMNDSNNNN
+219 EDEYQETMNDSNN
-234 INQSNQNQNQNQ
+234 INQTNQNQNQ
-246 KQDLNNT
+246 KPETNNNVNN

-260 NNNSNN
+260 NT
-266 NKNDLKKNDNNK
+266 KKNDNNNK
-278 NLDNNLDTFF
+278 INDNNLDTFF

-315 VLYLLSS
+315 VLYILSS
-322 IYNFRLNLDPDSMN
+322 VYNFRLNLDPDAMN
-336 ENDDDYDSSKLT
+336 ENEDDYDDSKLT
-348 YLSFIR
+348 YLTFLR
-354 RPRNDNQNFRDIFE
+354 RPRNDEQNFRDIFQ

-381 TSSSRKEEFLDKKGK
+381 TSSSHKEEYLDKKGK

>member
-1 MEFRENENDSKEI
+1 MEFRDNDYDSKEI
-14 RITDDK
+14 LMTTDK
-20 IKVPHYYKNE
+20 IKIPHYYKNE
-30 KYLISIFLSSDNINI
+30 KYLISIYISKDNINI

-59 FEKFDLRDLKQ
+59 FEKFDLRDLNQ
-70 KSKLFLQ
+70 KSKLFLTYT
-77 DANIKD
+77 NIKE

-88 KEITNTYFIDLE
+88 KEISNSYFIDLE
-100 IKGIKISIIFK
+100 IKGNKISIIFK
-111 NIITNEVLK
+111 NISTNAVIK
-120 LTLRKKIVS
+120 FALRKKIVS
-129 QKKLNNLIEEQLGDN
+129 QKKINNLIEEQLGDN

-151 KNQVIKT
+151 KNQIIKT
-158 NKSINIKND
+158 DKSINIKND
-167 IINNIRTRIS
+167 IINNIRTRIT

-187 IISTTNNSII
+187 IISTNNNSII
-197 NSASTKNSSTNESSE
+197 NSSTKNSSTNESNSE

-219 EDEYQETMNDSNNNN
+219 EDEYQETMNDSNN
-234 INQSNQNQNQNQ
+234 INQPNQNQNQ
-246 KQDLNNT
+246 KPETNNNVN

-260 NNNSNN
+260 SSS
-266 NKNDLKKNDNNK
+266 KKNDNNNNNK
-278 NLDNNLDTFF
+278 NNDNNLDTFF

-315 VLYLLSS
+315 VLYILSS
-322 IYNFRLNLDPDSMN
+322 VYNFRLNLDPDSMN
-336 ENDDDYDSSKLT
+336 ENEDDYDDSKLT
-348 YLSFIR
+348 YLTFLR
-354 RPRNDNQNFRDIFE
+354 RPRNDEQNFRDIFQ

-381 TSSSRKEEFLDKKGK
+381 TSSSHKEEYLDKKGK